1 VRLTN
6 LESRYKLRQSNEEEV
21 KIEEELELLIKHERE
36 EREDVVFLVPDDVRG
51 ELGLHLICQ
60 MVMRTE

>member
-51 ELGLHLICQ
+51 ELSLHLICQ
-60 MVMRTE
+60 MVIRTE